1 MPKSKRRK
9 RKLDG
14 KKTTKDTSV
23 TKDKSTKANYNG
35 TIPNIK
41 GGKSFANTFGSPKSS
56 RSPISPGRIGRGSA
70 RGR

>member
-14 KKTTKDTSV
+14 KKANKDISLTKYNN
-23 TKDKSTKANYNG
+23 TKANYSG
-35 TIPNIK
+35 VIPNNK
-41 GGKSFANTFGSPKSS
+41 GQQSFANTFGAPKSS
-56 RSPISPGRIGRGSA
+56 RSPISPGKIGRGSA